1 MFLKRF
7 LDILIS
13 LVSLVIFLPIILIIG
28 IMIKCD
34 SSGPI
39 IFKQRRIGRFKN
51 EFYILKFRT
60 MYTDTPSDLATD
72 LLKNSSKSIT
82 SIGSVLRK
90 TSLDEIPQLVNIL
103 LGDMSLVGPRPSLWN
118 QYDLIKKRDDKNI
131 HKIRP
136 GLTGWAQ
143 VNGRDELNDDKK
155 VEYDKYYLDNQ
166 SLKLDICILFKTFFN
181 VLKSKGIVEG
191 QKQESYTGDNK

>member
-1 MFLKRF
+1 ML
-7 LDILIS
+7 L
-13 LVSLVIFLPIILIIG
+13 IG

-39 IFKQRRIGRFKN
+39 IFKQKRIGRFKN

-72 LLKNSSKSIT
+72 LLKNSNKSIT

-90 TSLDEIPQLVNIL
+90 TSLDELPQLVNIL

-155 VEYDKYYLDNQ
+155 VEYDKYYLENQ
-166 SLKLDICILFKTFFN
+166 SLKLDIYILFKTFFN